1 MRIGPALR
9 ALGGAVALL
18 VAVPAFAQSEDQR
31 EDPEVLDLDIKG
43 VKAFEKGE
51 IEESIAT
58 DESKCRGLV
67 LTPICWI
74 SKSPAVYE
82 HNYLDRKELA
92 RDILRIRVFYWKRGY
107 RETTVDTVVTRKAGG
122 VAVTFRVTEGL
133 PTIVRKVSVGPPNAV
148 LSTRD
153 IERAMTIRAGQPLN
167 LITIDSTRLRLSDKL
182 WERGHADAI
191 VRVDT
196 IVVNDSA
203 RLADISIFVDPR
215 WRATIGDIRVA
226 GNERISEQTIRNSL
240 TINEGEL
247 YRRQEIVE
255 SQRNLYESGL
265 FRHAAIVVPPQGDS
279 VKTIE
284 ITVREAPLREA
295 RVATGFNTVDFF
307 QVEGR
312 FRHFNLLGGARRLE
326 LQGSLGNLLA
336 AQLNNRF
343 IFTNPFENTSDDER
357 ARFER
362 PTWQASAEIDQPW
375 FQNPRNTLS
384 LGVFAHRRAVPPVF
398 VDRGDGA
405 QATFTREV
413 AVRAPA
419 SATYRFE
426 VTRILAGDLYFCVYY
441 GVCDDETVRA
451 QKRRQRLSPL
461 ALTAQID
468 RTNQLFSPSRGIL
481 GRAEIEHAAAYTG
494 SDYRYT
500 RAAIDLATYFQVGTR
515 GVIAVHGRAGIVRPQ
530 GGGQIAEVLHP
541 RKRFYAGGSQSVR
554 GYGENQLGPRAL
566 TVSAGKKLATLVGCD
581 TSLATIASCNPN
593 GFVVDE
599 EGNPTDKTL
608 EARDFAPRP
617 LGGTSVLEGNVEY
630 RFPIWRALGGAAFI
644 DGALVGVTGGFR
656 SIASGDGAVTPGA
669 GIRYQS
675 PVGPIRVDVGFN
687 PARAQNLPVYTEARV
702 PGQLDPVLV
711 ELRTRRRY
719 DPARSF
725 LERLTFHFSIGQAF

>member
-1 MRIGPALR
+1 M
-9 ALGGAVALL
+9 
-18 VAVPAFAQSEDQR
+18 FAQSEDQR
-31 EDPEVLDLDIKG
+31 EDPEVLDLNIRG
-43 VKAFEKGE
+43 VKAFETDE

-82 HNYLDRKELA
+82 HNYLNRKELA
-92 RDILRIRVFYWKRGY
+92 QDILRIRVFYWKRGY
-107 RETTVDTVVTRKAGG
+107 RETTVDTVVTRRAGG
-122 VAVTFRVTEGL
+122 VEVTFRVTEGP
-133 PTIVRKVSVGPPNAV
+133 PTIVRKISVGPPNQV

-153 IERAMTIRAGQPLN
+153 IDRAMTVRAGRPLN
-167 LITIDSTRLRLSDKL
+167 LITLDSTRIRLSDKL

-191 VRVDT
+191 VRIDTVVVD
-196 IVVNDSA
+196 DSA

-226 GNERISEQTIRNSL
+226 GNEAVSERTIRNSL
-240 TINEGEL
+240 TIKEGEL

-284 ITVREAPLREA
+284 VTVREAPLREA
-295 RVATGFNTVDFF
+295 RIGTGFNTIDFF

-312 FRHFNLLGGARRLE
+312 FRHYNLLGGARRLD

-343 IFTNPFENTSDDER
+343 IFGNPLENTSEEER

-362 PTWQASAEIDQPW
+362 LTWQASAGIDQPW

-384 LGVFAHRRAVPPVF
+384 LSLFAHRRAVAPVF
-398 VDRGDGA
+398 VDRGEGT

-413 AVRAPA
+413 APRTPA

-426 VTRILAGDLYFCVYY
+426 VTRVIAGDLYFCVYY
-441 GVCDDETVRA
+441 GVCDDETLRA
-451 QKRRQRLSPL
+451 QRRRQRLSPV
-461 ALTAQID
+461 ALTATVD
-468 RTNQLFSPSRGIL
+468 RTNQLFSPTSGIL
-481 GRAEIEHAAAYTG
+481 GRAEIEHAAAYTA
-494 SDYRYT
+494 SDYRYS
-500 RAAIDLATYFQVGTR
+500 RGAIDLASYFQIGST
-515 GVIAVHGRAGIVRPQ
+515 GVLAVHGRAGIVKPQ
-530 GGGQIAEVLHP
+530 GGRQAAEVLHP

-566 TVSAGKKLATLVGCD
+566 TVTPTKLSTLAGCD
-581 TSLATIASCNPN
+581 TSLATIASCDPN
-593 GFVVDE
+593 GFVVKD
-599 EGNPTDKTL
+599 GNLTTLTL
-608 EARDFAPRP
+608 EARDFVPRP
-617 LGGTSVLEGNVEY
+617 LGGNSVLEANVEY
-630 RFPIWRALGGAAFI
+630 RFPIWRALGGAAFV
-644 DGALVGVTGGFR
+644 DAALVGLSGSFR

-675 PVGPIRVDVGFN
+675 PVGPIRVDVGYN
-687 PARAQNLPVYTEARV
+687 PSTAEDLPVYTEARV

-711 ELRTRRRY
+711 ELRTRRSY
-719 DPARSF
+719 QPATKF
-725 LERLTFHFSIGQAF
+725 VERLTFHFSIGQAF